1 MQVSTEF
8 NNNLYKQNYKKLFTN
23 LLHYNRTSLKNTIF
37 LLQVMWYQWKANNT
51 RKQTKKNGTEVPP
64 LIFLSITK
72 SCNLNCKGC
81 YQKAQTRSSEKEMST
96 EKIISVLKEGEVL
109 GSSVVGILGGEP
121 FMRKDIFT
129 IAGSMKKMIFA
140 VFTNGILIDDGKIKQ
155 LKQNK
160 NIIPIISNEGSE
172 CETDDRRGVGVYD
185 NFRKVAQK
193 FKENNIIF
201 GVSFTV
207 TSNNFEIVNDE
218 VFIKELVSLGS
229 TIFFYMDY
237 QAIDGISSNLTLNE
251 DQLKVLEDYIDTFR
265 LKYNAQYFSPAS
277 EKRFG
282 GCFGAGN
289 GLIHINY
296 DGSVEPCPFAPIS
309 DMNLH
314 NVTLKEALSS
324 DFMRIIRE
332 NRGNLEETNEGGCTL
347 WENREWLFRLK
358 KVEEEITK
366 AG

>member
-1 MQVSTEF
+1 
-8 NNNLYKQNYKKLFTN
+8 
-23 LLHYNRTSLKNTIF
+23 
-37 LLQVMWYQWKANNT
+37 MWYQWKANNT
-51 RKQTKKNGTEVPP
+51 RKQFKANGTEVPP

-72 SCNLNCKGC
+72 NCNLNCKGC
-81 YQKAQTRSSEKEMST
+81 YQKAQNRSSEKEMST
-96 EKIISVLKEGEVL
+96 EKIISVLKEGQDL
-109 GSSVVGILGGEP
+109 GSSVVGLLGGEP
-121 FMRKDIFT
+121 FTRKDIFT
-129 IAGSMKKMIFA
+129 IAGSLKKMIFA
-140 VFTNGILIDDGKIKQ
+140 VFTNGVLIDDKKIKQ
-155 LKQNK
+155 LKHHK
-160 NIIPIISNEGSE
+160 NIIPIISNEGHE
-172 CETDDRRGVGVYD
+172 CDTDDRRGVGVYN
-185 NFRKVAQK
+185 NFRSVAQK

-207 TSNNFEIVNDE
+207 TSKNFDTVNDE
-218 VFIKELVSLGS
+218 KFIRELVSLGS

-237 QAIDGISSNLTLNE
+237 RPVDGVSSDLKLNE

-296 DGSVEPCPFAPIS
+296 DGNVEPCPFAPIS

-314 NVTLKEALSS
+314 NVSLKEALNS

-332 NRGNLEETNEGGCTL
+332 NHDKLEETNDGGCTL
-347 WENREWLFRLK
+347 WENREWLFQLK
-358 KVEEEITK
+358 KEEEITK